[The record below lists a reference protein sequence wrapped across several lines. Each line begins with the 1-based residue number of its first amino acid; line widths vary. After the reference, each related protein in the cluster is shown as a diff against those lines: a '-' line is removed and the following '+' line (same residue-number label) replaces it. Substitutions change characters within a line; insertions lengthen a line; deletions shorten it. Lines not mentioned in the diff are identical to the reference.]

1 MRGFVHSV
9 DSLGTVDGPGIRFVI
24 FLQGCPLR
32 CKYCHN
38 PDTWDVGVGNL
49 MSIEE
54 LMMQYDGVSN
64 FTKGGI
70 TVTGGEPLLQIDF
83 VIELFKECKK
93 RGIHTCLDTSGA
105 TFNKENTNKFDEL
118 IKVCDLVLL
127 DLKHIDNE
135 QHLKLTAVKNSN
147 ILDFARYLSD
157 NNIDM
162 WVRHVV
168 IPGITLNDVYLNK
181 LGQFLSELKNIKALD
196 AIPYHNMA
204 NSKYKQLNIPIPL
217 ENTPQATKE
226 QASYSMNVIVN
237 GIKEGI
243 IKRKTK

>member
-1 MRGFVHSV
+1 MKGFVHSV

-38 PDTWDVGVGNL
+38 PDSWEVGLGTP
-49 MSIEE
+49 MSVEE
-54 LMMQYDGVSN
+54 LIKQYDGVSN

-105 TFNKENTNKFDEL
+105 TFNKNNTTKFDEL

-135 QHLKLTAVKNSN
+135 KHIELTQVKNDN

-157 NNIDM
+157 NNIPM
-162 WVRHVV
+162 WVRHV
-168 IPGITLNDVYLNK
+168 IINGITLDDVYLNK
-181 LGQFLSELKNIKALD
+181 LGHFLAELKNIKALD
-196 AIPYHNMA
+196 AIPYHTMA
-204 NSKYKQLNIPIPL
+204 KDKYQKLNLDFPL
-217 ENTPQATKE
+217 EGVPQTSKE
-226 QASYSMNVIVN
+226 QASYAMQMVIN
-237 GIKEGI
+237 GIKEKLI
-243 IKRKTK
+243 SNNK